1 MKKFR
6 ETVSVSLKGTTFL
19 LKFCMSLYRIFF
31 IFPAY
36 FTKEANPHHATME
49 RVIHT
54 LTEDK
59 DADVRAFFA
68 EPQAYDS
75 DGEPINDISVSF
87 QMLSFFTYKPLCRG
101 GNAAHSVRRVCRC
114 AKFGYTLIISFN
126 FFLQNCSKMWIL
138 TVLQFFHPL
147 FPMQRSFSHKRLDS
161 KRF

>member
-1 MKKFR
+1 MHLGSWSF
-6 ETVSVSLKGTTFL
+6 TVLHDF
-19 LKFCMSLYRIFF
+19 IPFF
-31 IFPAY
+31 FSIIAY

-87 QMLSFFTYKPLCRG
+87 KW
-101 GNAAHSVRRVCRC
+101 HSSI
-114 AKFGYTLIISFN
+114 F
-126 FFLQNCSKMWIL
+126 
-138 TVLQFFHPL
+138 
-147 FPMQRSFSHKRLDS
+147 
-161 KRF
+161 

>member
-1 MKKFR
+1 M
-6 ETVSVSLKGTTFL
+6 VPWQ
-19 LKFCMSLYRIFF
+19 FCMILSSFF
-31 IFPAY
+31 FPSIIAY

-87 QMLSFFTYKPLCRG
+87 KW
-101 GNAAHSVRRVCRC
+101 HS
-114 AKFGYTLIISFN
+114 Y
-126 FFLQNCSKMWIL
+126 
-138 TVLQFFHPL
+138 L
-147 FPMQRSFSHKRLDS
+147 F
-161 KRF
+161 

>member
-1 MKKFR
+1 MIL
-6 ETVSVSLKGTTFL
+6 SSLF
-19 LKFCMSLYRIFF
+19 SPI
-31 IFPAY
+31 AY

-87 QMLSFFTYKPLCRG
+87 FKCG
-101 GNAAHSVRRVCRC
+101 
-114 AKFGYTLIISFN
+114 TLILS
-126 FFLQNCSKMWIL
+126 
-138 TVLQFFHPL
+138 L
-147 FPMQRSFSHKRLDS
+147 F
-161 KRF
+161 

>member
-1 MKKFR
+1 MHDFIL
-6 ETVSVSLKGTTFL
+6 S
-19 LKFCMSLYRIFF
+19 FF
-31 IFPAY
+31 SSIIAY

-87 QMLSFFTYKPLCRG
+87 KWHSYLFLKGFQILYLSFLIYRACQFESKPNG
-101 GNAAHSVRRVCRC
+101 
-114 AKFGYTLIISFN
+114 
-126 FFLQNCSKMWIL
+126 
-138 TVLQFFHPL
+138 
-147 FPMQRSFSHKRLDS
+147 
-161 KRF
+161 

>member
-1 MKKFR
+1 MIL
-6 ETVSVSLKGTTFL
+6 SSLF
-19 LKFCMSLYRIFF
+19 SPI
-31 IFPAY
+31 AY

-87 QMLSFFTYKPLCRG
+87 FKWHSYLISFKGIFNYVILDIKSYIKDTTSKRLCEMLSL
-101 GNAAHSVRRVCRC
+101 
-114 AKFGYTLIISFN
+114 L
-126 FFLQNCSKMWIL
+126 
-138 TVLQFFHPL
+138 
-147 FPMQRSFSHKRLDS
+147 
-161 KRF
+161 